1 MTSYPF
7 FKMATAASQFYFRF
21 RFSWLRSFRKV
32 GIYPQT
38 KFRPGISIH
47 GWNITTSGFR
57 KQMSAVLEFYFRF
70 RFSRLHHC
78 RHVILRLPVK
88 FRPNRIVRG
97 GVMTSSYPFSR
108 WRPRHRN
115 SSSGFV
121 FVTSLCK
128 TPREMSTAGPG
139 SEHHDEE
146 ELGDWWWCTR
156 LIRNTKSRR
165 KLSCYTVVRLDRC
178 GRRGV

>member
-70 RFSRLHHC
+70 RFSRLRHC
-78 RHVILRLPVK
+78 RHVILHLPVE
-88 FRPNRIVRG
+88 FRLNRIVRR
-97 GVMTSSYPFSR
+97 GVITSSYSFSR
-108 WRPRHRN
+108 LRPRHRN
-115 SSSGFV
+115 SSFGFV
-121 FVTSLCK
+121 FLWLC
-128 TPREMSTAGPG
+128 
-139 SEHHDEE
+139 
-146 ELGDWWWCTR
+146 
-156 LIRNTKSRR
+156 
-165 KLSCYTVVRLDRC
+165 C
-178 GRRGV
+178 GKRHEKCQQPV